1 MVQAGNKIR
10 SIPVGEIRYF
20 HFNDKAVFI
29 TTTENRQYPTE
40 YSLDKLEEI
49 VDPDVFFRINRR
61 LLVSFQSISK
71 ISTLSKSRIELEL
84 NPQFEEEVLVSFNK
98 TPSFRQWL
106 DR

>member
-1 MVQAGNKIR
+1 MSINEQNLQMVQ
-10 SIPVGEIRYF
+10 
-20 HFNDKAVFI
+20 
-29 TTTENRQYPTE
+29 TE
-40 YSLDKLEEI
+40 YSLNKLEEL

-84 NPQFEEEVLVSFNK
+84 NPRFEEEVLVSFNK
-98 TPSFRQWL
+98 TPSFRQGL